1 MRSGKDVEE
10 LARLHELELLRKLE
24 SIARQVKQLTHL
36 TASEQYDTALDLCRR
51 AKLKGLTSRY
61 RQEFQ
66 RPPTYPDLET
76 KDQDFQL
83 QTQQPRVEPELNEK
97 QLLKFESEPET
108 QIVTREIEFQ
118 PKIQPRG
125 VTPESELQH
134 QIPLI
139 TQPKVEFSS
148 PIFDDRF
155 RIKLPVFEDL
165 SLIEHQNQ
173 DENMNP
179 DNPNGDH
186 PNGDPGNPN
195 GDPGN
200 PNGDPG
206 NPNGDPG
213 NPNGGPGN
221 PNGGPGNPDQDP
233 PENGNPG
240 GNGGGNPGGNPD
252 QENGGDE
259 DQNDNVPENEGAV
272 FDPAAFQ
279 RQMTNM
285 ERLLNTVLARCDGN
299 DARNYNMAQLINQTR
314 DAQTLDVTRT
324 EFLERSVRNLDS
336 KITARSSDPN
346 PTKLRAYSKD
356 SEDFSLFENRFITM
370 WRTANWSDQRALSEL
385 SQNLQTPR
393 AESVVR
399 SKLIS
404 EWNVQTLLDA
414 CRDRLGADQ
423 TLAQV
428 QAKLYSLEPKP
439 DESPDEAMCR
449 VEDVISKAQ
458 IEELERHEL
467 NKIQRQA
474 FLRLI
479 HVHEPMYF
487 YVTENK
493 VSSSDPY
500 EALTL
505 AKKYLRT
512 RGHEA
517 DYFNKLVERQLQKRG
532 IKEPETDSSEKSET
546 KTSTQTSKKESITIS
561 AFNDLASKVDKLLSN
576 STSTAT
582 SNVAT
587 VDARYLP
594 TNSQPE
600 DWYKKLTATI
610 NEHERKTRIMQ
621 SEFQKMVDGLK
632 SAGQF
637 KQNTDQSQTKST
649 SNGSTSSSK
658 KTFKKTNGK
667 FNKPNGKRNGK
678 FTKRQSGAVQV
689 NFYGNQDD
697 SDSSQEDSDN
707 EDQPDDVTQE

>member
-83 QTQQPRVEPELNEK
+83 QTQQPRVEPELDQK
-97 QLLKFESEPET
+97 QLLKFELEPET

-179 DNPNGDH
+179 DNPNGD
-186 PNGDPGNPN
+186 PGNPN

-200 PNGDPG
+200 PNGDPE

-252 QENGGDE
+252 EDNGGE
-259 DQNDNVPENEGAV
+259 ADQNEDAPENEGAV

-279 RQMTNM
+279 RQ
-285 ERLLNTVLARCDGN
+285 
-299 DARNYNMAQLINQTR
+299 
-314 DAQTLDVTRT
+314 
-324 EFLERSVRNLDS
+324 
-336 KITARSSDPN
+336 
-346 PTKLRAYSKD
+346 
-356 SEDFSLFENRFITM
+356 
-370 WRTANWSDQRALSEL
+370 
-385 SQNLQTPR
+385 
-393 AESVVR
+393 
-399 SKLIS
+399 
-404 EWNVQTLLDA
+404 
-414 CRDRLGADQ
+414 
-423 TLAQV
+423 
-428 QAKLYSLEPKP
+428 
-439 DESPDEAMCR
+439 
-449 VEDVISKAQ
+449 
-458 IEELERHEL
+458 
-467 NKIQRQA
+467 
-474 FLRLI
+474 
-479 HVHEPMYF
+479 
-487 YVTENK
+487 
-493 VSSSDPY
+493 
-500 EALTL
+500 
-505 AKKYLRT
+505 
-512 RGHEA
+512 
-517 DYFNKLVERQLQKRG
+517 
-532 IKEPETDSSEKSET
+532 
-546 KTSTQTSKKESITIS
+546 
-561 AFNDLASKVDKLLSN
+561 
-576 STSTAT
+576 
-582 SNVAT
+582 
-587 VDARYLP
+587 
-594 TNSQPE
+594 
-600 DWYKKLTATI
+600 
-610 NEHERKTRIMQ
+610 
-621 SEFQKMVDGLK
+621 
-632 SAGQF
+632 
-637 KQNTDQSQTKST
+637 
-649 SNGSTSSSK
+649 
-658 KTFKKTNGK
+658 
-667 FNKPNGKRNGK
+667 
-678 FTKRQSGAVQV
+678 
-689 NFYGNQDD
+689 
-697 SDSSQEDSDN
+697 
-707 EDQPDDVTQE
+707 